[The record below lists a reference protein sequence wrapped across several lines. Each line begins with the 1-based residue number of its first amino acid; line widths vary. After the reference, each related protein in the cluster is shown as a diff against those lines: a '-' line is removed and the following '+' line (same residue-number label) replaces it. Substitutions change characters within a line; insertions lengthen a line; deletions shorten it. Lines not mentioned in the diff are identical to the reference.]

1 MGRQW
6 KKNNQIFILW
16 GFLLSVFLVLM
27 ADRYCHMIYGNGIF
41 AVVTGENELTEEEKK
56 YLWER
61 EELSYGETLDSFPAQ
76 LYEKKG
82 TAENEEEGFAI
93 DLMNQMSL
101 EMETEIR
108 FSPLLWPEVF
118 ESLESGKVD
127 FIQISYS
134 KERAE
139 KYYLTAPLYE
149 SKGVVFLKKDGREL
163 ETLEELAGMKIAG
176 IKEDYAMGIL
186 REKVPDLEIQEYNSI
201 DECAD
206 ALKKEQVAGIV
217 ADEQNIMYYAQ
228 QESMLRSCYVME
240 EEVYQAG
247 VVFAVQKSEEKLGKI
262 LDKTV
267 YKIRNSGILDKLQQ
281 RWFLE
286 SVMEPEVTEQDQYMW
301 FAQTVGGVLAFILFL
316 AWYIQKGTKLLVIE
330 RTRELAQERKRLEV
344 ILHSIPQYLLEI
356 DKEGRIE
363 AVNVKPGEE
372 DEELAAV
379 KERLQKLY
387 EEKQFAPGSGEDHYV
402 QRDMK
407 INSRRYRVTVCSLAE
422 EEERALIVLED
433 ITVSYLQERQ
443 NIQNHKMAA
452 IGQLAAGVSH
462 ELKNPLEIICN
473 CCYAL
478 KKGILHTEEQVR
490 ETVGVIEE
498 EAKDANKIVDN
509 LLSFARV
516 DPDQTELTH
525 MKSFISMILKL
536 QEKITRK
543 KGIQMELDCEDDI
556 YVRCNP
562 EGMKRIF
569 INIIQNAKDAVPE
582 GGFIR
587 ISVKKAG
594 ENVKIEIQDNGKGM
608 SEQEQEQIFNPFYTT
623 KQSGTGLGMYLV
635 YHQIQES
642 KGTIDV
648 SSVEGE
654 GTVFTITLPGT
665 SSKGAGETNEQ

>member
-16 GFLLSVFLVLM
+16 GFLLFVFLVLM

-61 EELSYGETLDSFPAQ
+61 GELSYGETLDSFPAQ

-163 ETLEELAGMKIAG
+163 RTLEELAGMKIAG

-247 VVFAVQKSEEKLGKI
+247 VVFAVQKSDEKLGKI

-379 KERLQKLY
+379 KERLQELY

-402 QRDMK
+402 QKDMK